1 MLIVA
6 SMYMPIYYSAMSF
19 GGYMG
24 NPNPQKQAYV
34 CQICG
39 APRPPYQFYCDK
51 HLKDGERN
59 DKPLLI
65 DRFMNRQLGRSY
77 DKPLLITRFM
87 NRLLGRSTV
96 KPQDP
101 VEVEPAPLHDA

>member
-1 MLIVA
+1 
-6 SMYMPIYYSAMSF
+6 MSF

-51 HLKDGERN
+51 HLTDGERY

-77 DKPLLITRFM
+77 GKPLLITRFM

-101 VEVEPAPLHDA
+101 VEAEPAPLHDE